1 MARVR
6 ISRHDLLKTFQ
17 TNYNLQEKPLD
28 ETPDLM
34 VSEMKDK
41 QPYCHLFSK
50 YVIRPNHFDRDP
62 FTLPKNA
69 VQHRGF
75 FPARGRGSSHQQ
87 HLPQFNPSAQE
98 DDFQTVEAPQKKR
111 IEPAQV
117 VPADKPI
124 PVVHPTQEV
133 VIPAKIAAEVV
144 PEVTESKPE
153 PKAASPVKQEDK
165 FAGLSA
171 EEIAMQIEGSSKKDK
186 KKKN

>member
-1 MARVR
+1 MKMARVR

-17 TNYNLQEKPLD
+17 ENYNNPEKPLD
-28 ETPDLM
+28 ETPELM
-34 VSEMKDK
+34 ITEMRDK

-75 FPARGRGSSHQQ
+75 YPTRGRGATQTHQPSYQ
-87 HLPQFNPSAQE
+87 HNQE
-98 DDFQTVEAPQKKR
+98 DDFQTVEAPAKKKA
-111 IEPAQV
+111 EPV

-133 VIPAKIAAEVV
+133 VIPAKIAAAKVE
-144 PEVTESKPE
+144 PEEAPA
-153 PKAASPVKQEDK
+153 PKAPEMIPAAKDK
-165 FAGLSA
+165 FAGLTA
-171 EEIAMQIEGSSKKDK
+171 EEIAMEIEGPPKKDK
-186 KKKN
+186 KKKTQKK